1 MSSKAIV
8 CDPGK
13 MTVQALYISINA
25 FPAFQSKISVVWCY
39 KCCTLLELTPLV
51 GATLKNVVS
60 PSVSKICQPKVV
72 CGVSHSCFVLCMH
85 KPRAEFVGCM
95 RRGFFL
101 RVVFKVV
108 WWSYCFLL
116 LSICEATSHSA
127 KWRQAAWIQF
137 TSSRTLLVTLIREVS
152 FVPGWRVWSPSDQ
165 FLFLWPVA
173 IPKLAYYLFCL

>member
-8 CDPGK
+8 RDPGK

-51 GATLKNVVS
+51 GETLKNVVS
-60 PSVSKICQPKVV
+60 PNVSKICQPKVV
-72 CGVSHSCFVLCMH
+72 CGVSYSCFVLCMH
-85 KPRAEFVGCM
+85 KPTAEFVGCM

-116 LSICEATSHSA
+116 LSICEATSHFCKMETGSLDP
-127 KWRQAAWIQF
+127 IHF
-137 TSSRTLLVTLIREVS
+137 ILVTFIREVS